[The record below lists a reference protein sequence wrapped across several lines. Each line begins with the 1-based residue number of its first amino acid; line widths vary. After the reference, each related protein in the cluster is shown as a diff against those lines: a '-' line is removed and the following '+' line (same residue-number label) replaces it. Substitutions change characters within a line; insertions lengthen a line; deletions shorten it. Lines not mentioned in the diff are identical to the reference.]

1 MVELVQAYSK
11 ELTLIMLT
19 ILILGTLIILVPQL
33 LKWHIRKM
41 EILHVE
47 NMKSLENGVR
57 LPISD
62 ERATIASRMALLVPM
77 VVMLGAATVTC
88 FLAIYNSTQIFPV
101 SLGVFV
107 IAGVVSLAA
116 ITGGV
121 ALVSRLAHLED
132 IDAAEEESEAAERTY
147 RS

>member
-1 MVELVQAYSK
+1 MHELVQSYSK
-11 ELTLIMLT
+11 ELTLIILT
-19 ILILGTLIILVPQL
+19 MILMGTLIILVPQL
-33 LKWHIRKM
+33 LKWHIHKT

-57 LPISD
+57 LPIPD

-77 VVMLGAATVTC
+77 VVMIGAATVTC
-88 FLAIYNSTQIFPV
+88 FLAIYNSPQIFPV

-121 ALVSRLAHLED
+121 ALVSRLAHLDE
-132 IDAAEEESEAAERTY
+132 IDAEEEAAEPPY